1 MKETGQCK
9 EKRGI
14 MRSGGQ
20 AGEVWILARAVA
32 IPSVVTDLQRIGPP
46 EQRRATDVALEWGTV
61 LTYTVAGPT

>member
-14 MRSGGQ
+14 VRSGDQ
-20 AGEVWILARAVA
+20 AGEAWIIAWATAKPSEVA
-32 IPSVVTDLQRIGPP
+32 ELQRIGPP